1 MTKQT
6 AAQKRQAAHEAWLAA
21 HPEQRITVTITVG
34 RETRTVQ
41 ARTFSNLEEANRV
54 SVVDQVVA
62 TIGAGVARYPE
73 FLYLS
78 RLREG
83 DRQRPGTTKVTDTD
97 GRTWTYHMGTC
108 VRNRQ
113 ARIVGWA
120 DTAGITNYHDQERT
134 S

>member
-6 AAQKRQAAHEAWLAA
+6 AAQRRQAEHQAWLAA
-21 HPEQRITVTITVG
+21 NPEQRITVTITVG

-41 ARTFSNLEEANRV
+41 ARTYYNLDEADRV
-54 SVVDQVVA
+54 SVVDRVVA
-62 TIGAGVARYPE
+62 TIGNGVARYPDA
-73 FLYLS
+73 LRLS
-78 RLREG
+78 RLRDG
-83 DRQRPGTTKVTDTD
+83 DRPRPGTTKVTDTG
-97 GRTWTYHMGTC
+97 GRVWTYHMGTC